1 LEHDM
6 TSLPITEQ
14 VAGTGEEATPA
25 VRRKRRQ
32 AEAKERGIIS
42 TADRQRSLVRFGLT
56 SIQVLLFI
64 GVVVAGVGPLLW
76 LLKSGLSTSQD
87 ILQGPLSLW
96 PSGIQWQNIPNAW
109 SQVQIGSYLGNTAI
123 IAIGSLISTL
133 FVCTTGAFVLSVL
146 RPKWGPIITGLVLA
160 TLFLPGVISLVPLYL
175 TILKMPVVGWNL
187 QNTFWAVWLP
197 QAAGAF
203 NILVMK
209 RYFDAIP
216 RELIEAARIDGANNL
231 RLFTAL
237 IVPLSKPILGVVS
250 LLTVIG
256 SWKDYLWPLLV
267 LPDPKKQP
275 ISVALPRVA
284 DTTEI
289 SLQMSA
295 MFLAVLVPVVLF
307 LIFQKQFL
315 RGVGMSGGIKE

>member
-1 LEHDM
+1 M
-6 TSLPITEQ
+6 TSLPITEEQ
-14 VAGTGEEATPA
+14 VATTPEEQAAPATT
-25 VRRKRRQ
+25 RKRRT
-32 AEAKERGIIS
+32 AEPQERGIIS
-42 TADRQRSLVRFGLT
+42 HADRRRPLVQYGLPV
-56 SIQVLLFI
+56 IQVLLFI

-87 ILQGPLSLW
+87 IVRGPMQLW

-109 SQVQIGSYLGNTAI
+109 NQVQIGSYLGNTAI

-146 RPKWGPIITGLVLA
+146 RPKWGPVITGAVLA

-175 TILKMPVVGWNL
+175 TILKMPVLGVNL

-216 RELIEAARIDGANNL
+216 RELIEAARIDGASNL

-237 IVPLSKPILGVVS
+237 ILPMSKPIIGVVA

-256 SWKDYLWPLLV
+256 SWNDYLWPLLV
-267 LPDPKKQP
+267 LPDPKLQP

-284 DTTEI
+284 QTTEI

-295 MFLAVLVPVVLF
+295 LFLAVLIPVVLF
-307 LIFQKQFL
+307 LVFQKQFL

>member
-1 LEHDM
+1 M
-6 TSLPITEQ
+6 TSLPITEEQ
-14 VAGTGEEATPA
+14 VATKPEEEAAPA
-25 VRRKRRQ
+25 TTRKRRT
-32 AEAKERGIIS
+32 AEPQERGIIS
-42 TADRQRSLVRFGLT
+42 HADRRRPLIQYGLPV
-56 SIQVLLFI
+56 IQVLLFI

-87 ILQGPLSLW
+87 IVRGPMQLW

-109 SQVQIGSYLGNTAI
+109 NQVQIGSYLGNTAI

-146 RPKWGPIITGLVLA
+146 RPRWGPVITGAVLA

-175 TILKMPVVGWNL
+175 TILKMPVLGVNL

-216 RELIEAARIDGANNL
+216 RELIEAARIDGASNL

-237 IVPLSKPILGVVS
+237 ILPMSKPIIGVVA

-267 LPDPKKQP
+267 LPDPKLQP

-284 DTTEI
+284 QTTEI

-295 MFLAVLVPVVLF
+295 LFLAVLIPVVLF
-307 LIFQKQFL
+307 LVFQKQFL

>member
-1 LEHDM
+1 M
-6 TSLPITEQ
+6 T
-14 VAGTGEEATPA
+14 
-25 VRRKRRQ
+25 
-32 AEAKERGIIS
+32 AEAPERGIIS
-42 TADRQRSLVRFGLT
+42 SMDRRRPLIRYGLPI
-56 SIQVLLFI
+56 IQVLLFI

-87 ILQGPLSLW
+87 IIRGPMSLW
-96 PSGIQWQNIPNAW
+96 PSGIQWHNVPDAW
-109 SQVQIGSYLGNTAI
+109 TQVQIGSYLGNTAI

-146 RPKWGPIITGLVLA
+146 RPKWGGIITGAVLA

-175 TILKMPVVGWNL
+175 TILKMPVFGWNL

-216 RELIEAARIDGANNL
+216 RELIEAARIDGASNL

-237 IVPLSKPILGVVS
+237 IVPMSKPIIGVVA

-267 LPDPKKQP
+267 LPDPKLQP
-275 ISVALPRVA
+275 ISVALPRVQK
-284 DTTEI
+284 TTDL

-295 MFLAVLVPVVLF
+295 LFLAVLIPVVLF

>member
-1 LEHDM
+1 M

-14 VAGTGEEATPA
+14 VTAAGEEASP
-25 VRRKRRQ
+25 VPRKRRRT
-32 AEAKERGIIS
+32 AEAQERGVIS
-42 TADRQRSLVRFGLT
+42 TADRQRPLVRYGLPA
-56 SIQVLLFI
+56 IQVLVLI
-64 GVVVAGVGPLLW
+64 GIVVAGVGPLLW
-76 LLKSGLSTSQD
+76 LVKSGLSTSQD
-87 ILQGPLSLW
+87 ILRGPLSLW
-96 PSGIQWQNIPNAW
+96 PSGIQWHNLPNAW
-109 SQVQIGSYLGNTAI
+109 TQVQIGSYLGNTAI
-123 IAIGSLISTL
+123 IAIGSLVSTL

-175 TILKMPVVGWNL
+175 TILKMPVLGWNL

-216 RELIEAARIDGANNL
+216 RELIEAARIDGASNL

-237 IVPLSKPILGVVS
+237 ILPLSKPILGVVA

-256 SWKDYLWPLLV
+256 SWKEYLWPLLV
-267 LPDPKKQP
+267 LPDPKMQP

>member
-1 LEHDM
+1 MSH
-6 TSLPITEQ
+6 
-14 VAGTGEEATPA
+14 
-25 VRRKRRQ
+25 
-32 AEAKERGIIS
+32 ERGIIS
-42 TADRQRSLVRFGLT
+42 VADRKRGLIRYGLPA
-56 SIQVLLFI
+56 IQVLLFI
-64 GVVVAGVGPLLW
+64 GVLIAGVGPLLW

-87 ILQGPLSLW
+87 ILRGPMQLW
-96 PSGIQWQNIPNAW
+96 PSGIQWQNIPDAW
-109 SQVQIGSYLGNTAI
+109 TRVQIGSYLGNTAI
-123 IAIGSLISTL
+123 IAIGSLLSTL

-146 RPKWGPIITGLVLA
+146 RPKWGPVVTGAVLA

-175 TILKMPVVGWNL
+175 TILKMPVLGFNL

-209 RYFDAIP
+209 RYFDSIP
-216 RELIEAARIDGANNL
+216 RELIEAARIDGASNL
-231 RLFTAL
+231 RLFTSL
-237 IVPLSKPILGVVS
+237 VLPLSKPIVGVVA

-256 SWKDYLWPLLV
+256 SWKDYLWSLLV
-267 LPDPKKQP
+267 LPDPRLQP

-284 DTTEI
+284 ETTEI

-295 MFLAVLVPVVLF
+295 LFLAVLIPVILF
-307 LIFQKQFL
+307 LVFQKQFL

>member
-1 LEHDM
+1 M
-6 TSLPITEQ
+6 TSLPITEEQ
-14 VAGTGEEATPA
+14 VATTPEEATPA
-25 VRRKRRQ
+25 TPRKRRT
-32 AEAKERGIIS
+32 AEPLERGIIS
-42 TADRQRSLVRFGLT
+42 HADRRRSLVQYGLPV
-56 SIQVLLFI
+56 IQVLLFI
-64 GVVVAGVGPLLW
+64 GVVIAGVGPLLW

-87 ILQGPLSLW
+87 ILRGPLELW

-109 SQVQIGSYLGNTAI
+109 NQVQIGSYLGNTAI

-146 RPKWGPIITGLVLA
+146 RPKWGPVITGAVLA

-175 TILKMPVVGWNL
+175 TILKMPVLGVNL

-216 RELIEAARIDGANNL
+216 RELIEAARIDGASNL

-237 IVPLSKPILGVVS
+237 ILPMSKPIIGVVA

-267 LPDPKKQP
+267 LPDPKMQP

-284 DTTEI
+284 QTTEL

-295 MFLAVLVPVVLF
+295 LFLAVLIPVVLF
-307 LIFQKQFL
+307 LVFQKQFL

>member
-1 LEHDM
+1 M
-6 TSLPITEQ
+6 SQTVQ
-14 VAGTGEEATPA
+14 
-25 VRRKRRQ
+25 
-32 AEAKERGIIS
+32 ERGIIS
-42 TADRQRSLVRFGLT
+42 HADRKRSVIRYGLPA
-56 SIQVLLFI
+56 IQVLLFI
-64 GVVVAGVGPLLW
+64 GVFIAGVGPLLW

-87 ILQGPLSLW
+87 ILRGPMQLW
-96 PSGIQWQNIPNAW
+96 PSGIQWANLPNAW
-109 SQVQIGSYLGNTAI
+109 TRVQIGSYLGNTAI
-123 IAIGSLISTL
+123 IAIGSLVSTL

-146 RPKWGPIITGLVLA
+146 RPKWGPIVTGAVLA

-175 TILKMPVVGWNL
+175 TILKMPVLGVNL

-209 RYFDAIP
+209 RYFDSIP
-216 RELIEAARIDGANNL
+216 RELIEAARIDGASNL
-231 RLFTAL
+231 RLFTSL
-237 IVPLSKPILGVVS
+237 VIPLSKPILGVVA

-267 LPDPKKQP
+267 LPDPRLQP
-275 ISVALPRVA
+275 ISVALPRVQE
-284 DTTEI
+284 TTEI

-295 MFLAVLVPVVLF
+295 LFLAVLVPVVLF
-307 LIFQKQFL
+307 LVFQKQFL

>member
-1 LEHDM
+1 M
-6 TSLPITEQ
+6 TTEAQ
-14 VAGTGEEATPA
+14 
-25 VRRKRRQ
+25 
-32 AEAKERGIIS
+32 ERGIIS
-42 TADRQRSLVRFGLT
+42 TMDRRRPLIQWGLPV
-56 SIQVLLFI
+56 IQVLLFI
-64 GVVVAGVGPLLW
+64 GVVIAGVGPLLW

-87 ILQGPLSLW
+87 IIRGPMSLW
-96 PSGIQWQNIPNAW
+96 PSGIQWHNVPDAW
-109 SQVQIGSYLGNTAI
+109 TQVQIGSYLGNTAI

-146 RPKWGPIITGLVLA
+146 RPKWGPVITGLVLA

-175 TILKMPVVGWNL
+175 TILKMPVFGWNL

-216 RELIEAARIDGANNL
+216 RELIEAARIDGASNL

-237 IVPLSKPILGVVS
+237 VLPMSKPIIGVVA

-267 LPDPKKQP
+267 LPDPKLQP

-284 DTTEI
+284 KTTDL

-295 MFLAVLVPVVLF
+295 LFLAVLIPVVLF

>member
-1 LEHDM
+1 M

-14 VAGTGEEATPA
+14 VAATGEEAAPA
-25 VRRKRRQ
+25 RRKRPRTV
-32 AEAKERGIIS
+32 EAQERGIIS
-42 TADRQRSLVRFGLT
+42 TADRQRPLIRYGLPT
-56 SIQVLLFI
+56 IQVLLFI
-64 GVVVAGVGPLLW
+64 GIVVAGIGPLLW
-76 LLKSGLSTSQD
+76 LVKSGLSTSQD
-87 ILQGPLSLW
+87 ILRGPLSLW
-96 PSGIQWQNIPNAW
+96 PSGIQWHNVPNAW
-109 SQVQIGSYLGNTAI
+109 TQVQIGSYLGNTAI

-175 TILKMPVVGWNL
+175 TILKMPVLGWNL

-216 RELIEAARIDGANNL
+216 RELIEAARIDGASNL

-237 IVPLSKPILGVVS
+237 ILPLSKPILGVVA

-256 SWKDYLWPLLV
+256 SWKEYLWPLLV
-267 LPDPKKQP
+267 LPDPKMQP

>member
-1 LEHDM
+1 M
-6 TSLPITEQ
+6 T
-14 VAGTGEEATPA
+14 
-25 VRRKRRQ
+25 
-32 AEAKERGIIS
+32 AEAPERGIIS
-42 TADRQRSLVRFGLT
+42 TMDRRRPLIQYGLPV
-56 SIQVLLFI
+56 IQVLLFI
-64 GVVVAGVGPLLW
+64 GVVIAGVGPLLW

-87 ILQGPLSLW
+87 IIRGPMSLW
-96 PSGIQWQNIPNAW
+96 PSGIQWHNVPDAW
-109 SQVQIGSYLGNTAI
+109 TQVQIGSYLGNTAI

-146 RPKWGPIITGLVLA
+146 RPKWGPVITGLVLA

-175 TILKMPVVGWNL
+175 TILKMPVFGWNL

-216 RELIEAARIDGANNL
+216 RELIEAARIDGASNL

-237 IVPLSKPILGVVS
+237 ILPMSKPIIGVVA

-267 LPDPKKQP
+267 LPDPKLQP
-275 ISVALPRVA
+275 ISVALPRVQK
-284 DTTEI
+284 TTDL

-295 MFLAVLVPVVLF
+295 LFLAVLIPVVLF
-307 LIFQKQFL
+307 LVFQKQFL

>member
-1 LEHDM
+1 MSH
-6 TSLPITEQ
+6 
-14 VAGTGEEATPA
+14 
-25 VRRKRRQ
+25 
-32 AEAKERGIIS
+32 ERGIIS
-42 TADRQRSLVRFGLT
+42 VADRKRTLIRFGLPT
-56 SIQVLLFI
+56 VQVLLFI
-64 GVVVAGVGPLLW
+64 GVVIAGVGPLLW

-87 ILQGPLSLW
+87 ILQGPMELW
-96 PSGIQWQNIPNAW
+96 PSGIQWANVPNAW
-109 SQVQIGSYLGNTAI
+109 TKVQIGSYLGNTAI
-123 IAIGSLISTL
+123 IAIGSLLSTL

-146 RPKWGPIITGLVLA
+146 RPKWGPVVTGAVLA

-175 TILKMPVVGWNL
+175 TILKMPVLGVNL

-216 RELIEAARIDGANNL
+216 RELIEAARIDGASNV

-237 IVPLSKPILGVVS
+237 IVPLSKPILGVVA

-267 LPDPKKQP
+267 LPDPRLQP
-275 ISVALPRVA
+275 ISVALPRVQE
-284 DTTEI
+284 TTEI

-295 MFLAVLVPVVLF
+295 LFLAVLVPVVLF
-307 LIFQKQFL
+307 LVFQKQFL

>member
-1 LEHDM
+1 MEHDM
-6 TSLPITEQ
+6 T
-14 VAGTGEEATPA
+14 
-25 VRRKRRQ
+25 
-32 AEAKERGIIS
+32 AEAPERGIIS
-42 TADRQRSLVRFGLT
+42 SMDRRRPLIRYGLPV
-56 SIQVLLFI
+56 IQVLLFI
-64 GVVVAGVGPLLW
+64 GVVIAGVGPLLW

-87 ILQGPLSLW
+87 ILRGPMQLW
-96 PSGIQWQNIPNAW
+96 PSGIQWHNVPDAW
-109 SQVQIGSYLGNTAI
+109 NQVQIGSYLGNTAI
-123 IAIGSLISTL
+123 IAIGSLLSTL

-146 RPKWGPIITGLVLA
+146 RPRWGPVITGAVLA

-175 TILKMPVVGWNL
+175 TILKMPVFGWNL

-216 RELIEAARIDGANNL
+216 RELIEAARIDGASNL

-237 IVPLSKPILGVVS
+237 VVPMSKPIIGVVA

-267 LPDPKKQP
+267 LPDPKLQP
-275 ISVALPRVA
+275 ISVALPRVQK
-284 DTTEI
+284 TTDL

-295 MFLAVLVPVVLF
+295 LFLAVLIPVVLF

>member
-1 LEHDM
+1 M

-14 VAGTGEEATPA
+14 VTAAGEEVSPA
-25 VRRKRRQ
+25 PRKRRRT
-32 AEAKERGIIS
+32 AEAQERGVIS
-42 TADRQRSLVRFGLT
+42 TADRQRPLVRYGLPA
-56 SIQVLLFI
+56 IQVLVLI
-64 GVVVAGVGPLLW
+64 GIVVAGVGPLLW
-76 LLKSGLSTSQD
+76 LVKSGLSTSQD
-87 ILQGPLSLW
+87 ILRGPLSLW
-96 PSGIQWQNIPNAW
+96 PSGIQWHNLPNAW
-109 SQVQIGSYLGNTAI
+109 TQVQIGSYLGNTAI
-123 IAIGSLISTL
+123 VAIGSLVSTL

-175 TILKMPVVGWNL
+175 TILKMPVLGWNL

-216 RELIEAARIDGANNL
+216 RELIEAARIDGASNL

-237 IVPLSKPILGVVS
+237 ILPLSKPILGVVA

-267 LPDPKKQP
+267 LPDPTMQP

>member
-1 LEHDM
+1 M

-14 VAGTGEEATPA
+14 VATTPEEATPA
-25 VRRKRRQ
+25 TRKRRTVEPQ
-32 AEAKERGIIS
+32 ERGIIS
-42 TADRQRSLVRFGLT
+42 HADRRRTLIQYGLPI
-56 SIQVLLFI
+56 IQVLLFI
-64 GVVVAGVGPLLW
+64 GVVIAGVGPLLW

-87 ILQGPLSLW
+87 ILRGPMQLW

-109 SQVQIGSYLGNTAI
+109 NQVQIGSYLGNTAI

-146 RPKWGPIITGLVLA
+146 RPKWGPIITGAVLA

-175 TILKMPVVGWNL
+175 TILKMPVFGFNL

-216 RELIEAARIDGANNL
+216 RELIEAARIDGASNL

-237 IVPLSKPILGVVS
+237 ILPLSKPILGVVA

-267 LPDPKKQP
+267 LPDPKLQP

-284 DTTEI
+284 ETTEI

-295 MFLAVLVPVVLF
+295 LFLAVLIPVVLF

>member
-1 LEHDM
+1 M
-6 TSLPITEQ
+6 TSLPVTEQ
-14 VAGTGEEATPA
+14 VATSPEAAAPA
-25 VRRKRRQ
+25 RRKRRT
-32 AEAKERGIIS
+32 AEPQERGIIS
-42 TADRQRSLVRFGLT
+42 PADRRRPLIQYGLPI
-56 SIQVLLFI
+56 IQVLLFI
-64 GVVVAGVGPLLW
+64 GVVIAGVGPLLW

-87 ILQGPLSLW
+87 ILRGPMQLW

-109 SQVQIGSYLGNTAI
+109 NQVQIGSYLGNTAI

-146 RPKWGPIITGLVLA
+146 RPKWGPIITGAVLA

-175 TILKMPVVGWNL
+175 TILKMPVLGVNL

-216 RELIEAARIDGANNL
+216 RELIEAARIDGASNL
-231 RLFTAL
+231 RLFTSL
-237 IVPLSKPILGVVS
+237 ILPLSKPILGVVA

-267 LPDPKKQP
+267 LPDPKMQP

-284 DTTEI
+284 ETTEI

-295 MFLAVLVPVVLF
+295 LFLAVLIPVVLF

-315 RGVGMSGGIKE
+315 KGVGMSGGIKE

>member
-1 LEHDM
+1 MSH
-6 TSLPITEQ
+6 
-14 VAGTGEEATPA
+14 
-25 VRRKRRQ
+25 
-32 AEAKERGIIS
+32 ERGIIS
-42 TADRQRSLVRFGLT
+42 VADRKRTLIRFGLPT
-56 SIQVLLFI
+56 IQVLLFA
-64 GVVVAGVGPLLW
+64 GVLVAGVGPLLW

-87 ILQGPLSLW
+87 ILQGPMQLW
-96 PSGIQWQNIPNAW
+96 PSGIQWANLPNAW
-109 SQVQIGSYLGNTAI
+109 TKVQIGSYLGNTAI
-123 IAIGSLISTL
+123 IAIGSLLSTL

-146 RPKWGPIITGLVLA
+146 RPKWGPVVTGAVLA

-175 TILKMPVVGWNL
+175 TILKMPVLGVNL

-216 RELIEAARIDGANNL
+216 RELIEAARIDGASNV
-231 RLFTAL
+231 RLFSSL
-237 IVPLSKPILGVVS
+237 ILPLSKPILGVVA

-267 LPDPKKQP
+267 LPDPRLQP
-275 ISVALPRVA
+275 ISVALPRVQE
-284 DTTEI
+284 TTEI

-295 MFLAVLVPVVLF
+295 LFLAVLVPVVLF
-307 LIFQKQFL
+307 LVFQKQFL